1 MKKVKKVKKEDAGIF
16 FEDGEDGFRGL
27 VTLNLVCFDNETVGT
42 GFKVKED
49 LAGRRQFRLDQ
60 KVKAV
65 RRLPN
70 DGMN

>member
-1 MKKVKKVKKEDAGIF
+1 MKKLKKMQEFF

-27 VTLNLVCFDNETVGT
+27 GTLNLVCFDNETVGT

-49 LAGRRQFRLDQ
+49 LAGRRQFRHYQ

-70 DGMN
+70 DGVN